1 MSSALVLDNRINVSS
16 ESTTVVP
23 ISGQQINYFL
33 VPADGSSFPNQIQ
46 FNNIVTPSLT
56 STVVSRNIRILY
68 RMQVAYPTNAALPLS
83 LPKPSYDPSYQ
94 INGFLRQFPLQ
105 TCCDSISLVL
115 NGSTTTYN
123 SRQTLSALA
132 RRIPKEYLKKQASEM
147 PSASDNR
154 AILVPGGK
162 SFTGSWSAGVY
173 PGAGNVNVVFSNG
186 MTGTFVST
194 GVYPA
199 VNTATVV
206 AINEYPGAYAYWV
219 AGSAFV
225 ANAVNHVYVDLT
237 QVSGQPTNKYEACED
252 GASRASFKPLT
263 FQQNVAVAGLVG
275 NQDVWTF
282 EISEPIMVSPLTLH
296 DKETFL
302 ALINTLSLQL
312 NFSSLT
318 DAVVASGLVS
328 AASYDQSLL
337 NVQITGVTPQ
347 LQLTYIQVDPEI
359 VKIPTSVDY
368 SYEQVVYYPKTA
380 AYTMALTTDAQAPI
394 QMVSDT
400 LRFQTMPKLIA
411 VFARQAMSSRLA
423 PAAAQLNCR
432 GRVSDCY
439 LPIGDSLSGNGNV
452 SIQIGTRT
460 GLLASASRK
469 QLYRMSVENGYTGSW
484 EDFSFGSGSILFID
498 PVKDLGINVASDSL
512 PGFAANNVNFQI
524 SAMFNSD
531 NYKYV
536 AQTEAQRAALGVPQ
550 GQCPIELMVVAI
562 YSGKATLDAQGCI
575 FSLGDIT
582 PQQISTLVNTAPKD
596 GSMVS
601 SEAVQ
606 PTIEGRGLFTQK
618 SIMGKMASG
627 AKRMAQTV
635 MPGRR
640 H

>member
-1 MSSALVLDNRINVSS
+1 MSSALVLDNRINIGS
-16 ESTTVVP
+16 ESTTIVP
-23 ISGQQINYFL
+23 ISGQNTNYFL

-68 RMQVAYPTNAALPLS
+68 RMQIACPTNAALPFS

-94 INGFLRQFPLQ
+94 ISSYLRQFPLQ
-105 TCCDSISLVL
+105 SCCDSISLIL

-123 SRQTLSALA
+123 PRQTLSALA
-132 RRIPKEYLKKQASEM
+132 RRIPRDYLKKQGSEM

-154 AILVPGGK
+154 AILVPSGK
-162 SFTGSWSAGVY
+162 TFSGSWTAAAY
-173 PGAGNVNVVFSNG
+173 PGVGQVAVTFSNG
-186 MTGTFVST
+186 MTGFWTST
-194 GVYPA
+194 GVQPSA
-199 VNTATVV
+199 NTIVPVT
-206 AINEYPGAYAYWV
+206 INEYPGAYAYWIHGTV
-219 AGSAFV
+219 FV
-225 ANAVNHVYVDLT
+225 ANVANLVHVDLT
-237 QVSGQPTNKYEACED
+237 QVSSQPTSKYESCED
-252 GASRASFKPLT
+252 GASRASFKPIS
-263 FQQNVAVAGLVG
+263 FQQNVAVAGLAG
-275 NQDVWTF
+275 NRDVWIF
-282 EISEPIMVSPLTLH
+282 EISEPIMLSPLTLH

-302 ALINTLSLQL
+302 ALVNTLSLQL
-312 NFSSLT
+312 NFSNLQ

-328 AASYDQSLL
+328 AANITATLPD
-337 NVQITGVTPQ
+337 VQITGVTPQ

-380 AYTMALTTDAQAPI
+380 AYTMALATDAQAPI
-394 QMVSDT
+394 QMMSDT
-400 LRFQTMPKLIA
+400 LRFQTMPKMIA
-411 VFARQAMSSRLA
+411 VFARQSIQSRLN
-423 PAAAQLNCR
+423 PAVGQLNCR
-432 GRVSDCY
+432 GRVADCF
-439 LPIGDSLSGNGNV
+439 LPVGDSASGNGNV
-452 SIQIGTRT
+452 SIQLGTRT

-484 EDFSFGSGSILFID
+484 EDFSYGSGSILLID
-498 PVKDLGINVASDSL
+498 VVKDLGINVNSDAI
-512 PGFAANNVNFQI
+512 PGEAANNVNFQI

-536 AQTEAQRAALGVPQ
+536 AQTEPQRIALGVPDN
-550 GQCPIELMVVAI
+550 QCPLELIVVAI
-562 YSGKATLDAQGCI
+562 YSGKATLTADGCI

-582 PQQISTLVNTAPKD
+582 PQQIQTLVNTAPKD

-601 SEAVQ
+601 SEAIQ

-627 AKRMAQTV
+627 VKRMTQTA
-635 MPGRR
+635 MGGKR

>member
-1 MSSALVLDNRINVSS
+1 
-16 ESTTVVP
+16 
-23 ISGQQINYFL
+23 
-33 VPADGSSFPNQIQ
+33 
-46 FNNIVTPSLT
+46 
-56 STVVSRNIRILY
+56 
-68 RMQVAYPTNAALPLS
+68 
-83 LPKPSYDPSYQ
+83 
-94 INGFLRQFPLQ
+94 
-105 TCCDSISLVL
+105 
-115 NGSTTTYN
+115 
-123 SRQTLSALA
+123 
-132 RRIPKEYLKKQASEM
+132 
-147 PSASDNR
+147 
-154 AILVPGGK
+154 
-162 SFTGSWSAGVY
+162 
-173 PGAGNVNVVFSNG
+173 
-186 MTGTFVST
+186 
-194 GVYPA
+194 
-199 VNTATVV
+199 
-206 AINEYPGAYAYWV
+206 
-219 AGSAFV
+219 
-225 ANAVNHVYVDLT
+225 
-237 QVSGQPTNKYEACED
+237 
-252 GASRASFKPLT
+252 
-263 FQQNVAVAGLVG
+263 
-275 NQDVWTF
+275 
-282 EISEPIMVSPLTLH
+282 
-296 DKETFL
+296 
-302 ALINTLSLQL
+302 
-312 NFSSLT
+312 
-318 DAVVASGLVS
+318 
-328 AASYDQSLL
+328 
-337 NVQITGVTPQ
+337 
-347 LQLTYIQVDPEI
+347 
-359 VKIPTSVDY
+359 
-368 SYEQVVYYPKTA
+368 
-380 AYTMALTTDAQAPI
+380 
-394 QMVSDT
+394 
-400 LRFQTMPKLIA
+400 MPKLIA

-550 GQCPIELMVVAI
+550 GQCPIELLVVAI